1 MTLGASL
8 FAEPAL
14 IAVAPTGARRTK
26 MDHSALP
33 ISPAEIAET
42 AVACRDAGATLLHL
56 HVRDADGQH
65 TLDVQAYRDA
75 IEAVRR
81 AIGDDLIIQITTEA
95 VGRYGVPAQM
105 ETVRALEPE
114 AVSLAIGEIV
124 PSEAE
129 EGDAAGFLEW
139 LTARRIVPQYILYS
153 GEDIRRFADLC
164 ERGIIPIR
172 ARNILF
178 VLGRYAAEHNSRPL
192 DLLEFLRVLQDV
204 GTEVGSWSLCAF
216 DRGETA
222 CAVAGLAMGGH
233 ARVGFENNLYLADG
247 KVAPSNAALVAAVAE
262 GARVLGRQVA
272 DAAAARAILG
282 TGIQ

>member
-1 MTLGASL
+1 MMPGASL

-26 MDHSALP
+26 KDHLALP
-33 ISPAEIAET
+33 ISPVEIAET

-56 HVRDADGQH
+56 HVRDAAGQH

-81 AIGDDLIIQITTEA
+81 AIGDDLVIQITTEA
-95 VGRYGVPAQM
+95 VGRYGAPAQM
-105 ETVRALEPE
+105 EMVRALEPE
-114 AVSLAIGEIV
+114 AVSVAISEIV

-139 LTARRIVPQYILYS
+139 LTARRIMPQYILYS

-164 ERGIIPIR
+164 ERGIIPAW

-178 VLGRYAAEHNSRPL
+178 VLGRYAAEHVSRPV
-192 DLLEFLRVLQDV
+192 DLLDFLGVLQDV
-204 GTEVGSWSLCAF
+204 GIEISSWSLCAF
-216 DRGETA
+216 GKGETA
-222 CAVAGLAMGGH
+222 CAVTGLAMGGH
-233 ARVGFENNLYLADG
+233 ARVGFENNLHLADG
-247 KVAPSNAALVAAVAE
+247 TVAPTNAALVAAVAE
-262 GARVLGRQVA
+262 GAWVLGRPVA
-272 DAAAARAILG
+272 DAAAARGILG
-282 TGIQ
+282 AGVQ